1 MSPCLYWLRR
11 YKEPRFSFSS
21 RIGSQYP
28 ANMKA
33 NKVGFYPDITPLY
46 CGRDVNYVAKSLLF
60 ILTKEGLDS
69 KIFEL
74 FNGTYE
80 VENVLV

>member
-1 MSPCLYWLRR
+1 
-11 YKEPRFSFSS
+11 
-21 RIGSQYP
+21 
-28 ANMKA
+28 MKA
-33 NKVGFYPDITPLY
+33 NKAVFYPDVTPLY

>member
-1 MSPCLYWLRR
+1 
-11 YKEPRFSFSS
+11 
-21 RIGSQYP
+21 
-28 ANMKA
+28 MKA